1 MHQGIWTTPTPIVSP
16 FCKIFPVRFSLMNHR
31 QTALKTIQLKS
42 WLPLGVIVLLATIL
56 RLYQLGT
63 ESLWV
68 DEMLSIGDAQRL
80 NEILTLPY
88 VRPFYFLLLAGWMQL
103 GTSDVWLRGLSVIL
117 GIGSVFFTYQLG
129 RRLVGEA
136 TGQIAALLM
145 ALSPLFINHSQEIR
159 MYTLVSFLSLA
170 GTLAL
175 SYALERPTF
184 PLLAGWTAARTALLI
199 TNVNTVL
206 IVLPDLLIVCWTYR
220 QKIRTLFAFAAGF
233 AVTGLF
239 FLPPFWAL
247 TFGGVSEK
255 FMSNQVGDYA
265 KPGILQV
272 VGMITQ
278 FVVYWPLR
286 HLLESNQISLGKGE
300 LGDASLLNNLFATQG
315 LTLLYYAGFTALL
328 CGLLGLAVIAVFT
341 QYRSERLVW
350 LAAWG
355 FIPAIAS
362 FVLSYLQSSIWFPRY
377 LMFIAPYFLILVA
390 GGFMVIWN
398 WRKPAAMAIIV
409 AYLIAVS
416 GGLKDYYTTL
426 YRNDWQGVAEFIQQN
441 EQPEDVIV
449 YYSVQRFFDQ
459 SLPRYYNGSGKL
471 YPINKP
477 SPSPLSA
484 AEIEQELGSIP
495 PVESRLWLVCW
506 VFCRDQEGIENIFE
520 TVVGEDYTLEN
531 QTTFKSLEF
540 DPVKVFLVS
549 SDTDTV

>member
-1 MHQGIWTTPTPIVSP
+1 
-16 FCKIFPVRFSLMNHR
+16 MNQR
-31 QTALKTIQLKS
+31 QTAIKAIQLKP
-42 WLPLGVIVLLATIL
+42 WLPLVMIVLLATVL

-68 DEMLSIGDAQRL
+68 DEMLSIWDAERL
-80 NEILTLPY
+80 NEILTFPY
-88 VRPFYFLLLAGWMQL
+88 VRPFYFLLLAGWMKL
-103 GTSDVWLRGLSVIL
+103 GSSDIWLRGLSVIL
-117 GIGSVFFTYQLG
+117 GIASVFLTYQLG
-129 RRLVGEA
+129 RRLLGERI
-136 TGQIAALLM
+136 GQIAALMM

-159 MYTLVSFLSLA
+159 MYTLVSFLSLG

-184 PLLAGWTAARTALLI
+184 ISLSWWTVARIALLV

-220 QKIRTLFAFAAGF
+220 QKFQSLLAFAGGF

-247 TFGGVSEK
+247 MFGGVSEE
-255 FMSNQVGDYA
+255 FMSNQVGDYS
-265 KPGILQV
+265 KPGLLQV

-278 FVVYWPLR
+278 MIVYWPLR
-286 HLLESNQISLGKGE
+286 YLLESNQISLGKNE
-300 LGDASLLNNLFATQG
+300 LGDSSLFSSLFASQG

-328 CGLLGLAVIAVFT
+328 CGLLGLAAIAIFT
-341 QYRSERLVW
+341 QYRSEGLVW
-350 LAAWG
+350 LAAWA
-355 FIPAIAS
+355 FIPAIATLA
-362 FVLSYLQSSIWFPRY
+362 LSYLQGSIWFPRY

-398 WRKPAAMAIIV
+398 WRKPAAVAIIV

-416 GGLKDYYTTL
+416 GGLKDYYTNL
-426 YRNDWQGVAEFIQQN
+426 YRNDWQGVAEFVQQN
-441 EQPEDVIV
+441 QQPEDVIV
-449 YYSVQRFFDQ
+449 YYSVERFFDQ
-459 SLPRYYNGSGKL
+459 SLPRYYQGSAPL

-477 SPSPLSA
+477 SADPLA
-484 AEIEQELGSIP
+484 PAYIQQELREIS

-506 VFCRDQEGIENIFE
+506 VFCRDQEGINNVFE
-520 TVVGEDYTLEN
+520 TLVGDDFTQES

-540 DPVKVFLVS
+540 DPVKVFLVTANS
-549 SDTDTV
+549 EPASIEPASDP

>member
-1 MHQGIWTTPTPIVSP
+1 
-16 FCKIFPVRFSLMNHR
+16 MNQR
-31 QTALKTIQLKS
+31 QIAIKTIQIPS

-63 ESLWV
+63 ESLWI
-68 DEMLSIGDAQRL
+68 DEMLSIWDAERL
-80 NEILTLPY
+80 NDILTLPY

-117 GIGSVFFTYQLG
+117 GIASVFLTYQLG

-136 TGQIAALLM
+136 TGQIAALIM

-170 GTLAL
+170 GTLAM
-175 SYALERPTF
+175 SYALQRPTF
-184 PLLAGWTAARTALLI
+184 PTLATWSIARTALLV

-206 IVLPDLLIVCWTYR
+206 IVLPDLLIVCWKYR
-220 QKIRTLFAFAAGF
+220 QKFQTLFAWAAGF
-233 AVTGLF
+233 TVTGLF

-247 TFGGVSEK
+247 TFGGVSQD
-255 FMSNQVGDYA
+255 FMSSQVGDYS

-286 HLLESNQISLGKGE
+286 YLLKSNQIFLGKGE
-300 LGDASLLNNLFATQG
+300 LGDGSLINSLFATQG
-315 LTLLYYAGFTALL
+315 ITLLFYAGFTALL
-328 CGLLGLAVIAVFT
+328 CGLLGLTVIAVFT
-341 QYRSERLVW
+341 KHSSEQLLW
-350 LAAWG
+350 LIAWA
-355 FIPAIAS
+355 FIPAIAT
-362 FVLSYLQSSIWFPRY
+362 FVLSYLKGSIWFPRY

-398 WRKPAAMAIIV
+398 WRKPVAIAV
-409 AYLIAVS
+409 VAAYLIAVS

-441 EQPEDVIV
+441 QQPEDVIV
-449 YYSVQRFFDQ
+449 YYSVERFFDQ
-459 SLPRYYNGSGKL
+459 SLPRYYQGDAPL

-477 SPSPLSA
+477 SADPLSPA
-484 AEIEQELGSIP
+484 YIQQELGSISP
-495 PVESRLWLVCW
+495 IESRLWLVCW
-506 VFCRDQEGIENIFE
+506 VFCKDQDGIENVFE
-520 TVVGEDYTLEN
+520 TLAGDNFTLEE
-531 QTTFKSLEF
+531 QKTFKSLEF
-540 DPVKVFLVS
+540 DPVKVFLVR
-549 SDTDTV
+549 SDTDTPSVEPLRGS

>member
-1 MHQGIWTTPTPIVSP
+1 
-16 FCKIFPVRFSLMNHR
+16 MN
-31 QTALKTIQLKS
+31 QKS
-42 WLPLGVIVLLATIL
+42 WLPLGVIVLLATLL
-56 RLYQLGT
+56 RFYQLGT

-68 DEMLSIGDAQRL
+68 DEMLSIGDTQRL
-80 NEILTLPY
+80 NELLTLPY
-88 VRPFYFLLLAGWMQL
+88 VRPFYFVLLAGWMQL

-117 GIGSVFFTYQLG
+117 GIASVFLTYQLG
-129 RRLVGEA
+129 HRLVGEA
-136 TGQIAALLM
+136 TGQIAALFM

-184 PLLAGWTAARTALLI
+184 ANLAVWTAARTALLI

-220 QKIRTLFAFAAGF
+220 QKIRTLFHFAIGF

-247 TFGGVSEK
+247 TFGGVSEE
-255 FMSNQVGDYA
+255 FMSDQVGDYS
-265 KPGILQV
+265 KPGLLQV

-286 HLLESNQISLGKGE
+286 YLLESNQISLGKGE
-300 LGDASLLNNLFATQG
+300 LGDASLLSGLLATQG
-315 LTLLYYAGFTALL
+315 LTLLFYAGFTALL
-328 CGLLGLAVIAVFT
+328 CGLLGLALMAVLT
-341 QYRSERLVW
+341 KHRSEHLVW
-350 LAAWG
+350 LVAWAL
-355 FIPAIAS
+355 IPAIAT

-398 WRKPAAMAIIV
+398 WRKPAAIAIV
-409 AYLIAVS
+409 AAYLIAVS

-449 YYSVQRFFDQ
+449 YYSVQRFFNQ
-459 SLPRYYNGSGKL
+459 SLPRYYKGSAPL

-477 SPSPLSA
+477 SADSLSA
-484 AEIEQELGSIP
+484 ADIQQELGSLP
-495 PVESRLWLVCW
+495 TVESRLWVVCW
-506 VFCRDQEGIENIFE
+506 VFCQDQEGIENVFE
-520 TVVGEDYTLEN
+520 TLAGDNFTLEN

-549 SDTDTV
+549 SDADPVSVNSTSKP